1 MKNNNLNYVKIPR
14 EIIYDKDLSSKR
26 VIIFSYLCAR
36 RSLDDT
42 VAFSTTE
49 LCHWSKLK
57 PNYRNGKIN
66 QKYYEVLLLLS
77 HYGYFESCPDFEKC
91 LKENTNSVK
100 YQQVQLNIEKFDVP
114 DSFGIIYF
122 DELDK
127 ILNFKEELK
136 GKDIDLARMSSAYIL
151 LLLSYIRVNLN
162 RIEDKPLLNTFC
174 SLDSKDPL
182 KAEIL
187 TNIGQKYHANELAAL
202 LSGWSD
208 YNKMLQ
214 DYSEGDGSAFEES
227 QKSANNLEGSLNKLS
242 NTWTST
248 INNIANSSEL
258 TTAVKGL
265 NGVLTVV
272 NKITSALGGFGTI
285 ATTAS
290 GILGAKGLGLT

>member
-162 RIEDKPLLNTFC
+162 RIEDKPLCCYRYFKTISEDIGLSERYIGRIVDILEKLEIVKC
-174 SLDSKDPL
+174 QPMKRESYIKDGEKRFLTTP
-182 KAEIL
+182 KIFVDYKHFIHDEHGQRIDDKYNPCEEIRKQIEIL
-187 TNIGQKYHANELAAL
+187 EN
-202 LSGWSD
+202 
-208 YNKMLQ
+208 
-214 DYSEGDGSAFEES
+214 
-227 QKSANNLEGSLNKLS
+227 
-242 NTWTST
+242 
-248 INNIANSSEL
+248 
-258 TTAVKGL
+258 
-265 NGVLTVV
+265 
-272 NKITSALGGFGTI
+272 NKI
-285 ATTAS
+285 
-290 GILGAKGLGLT
+290 